1 MFSTTEKNRTD
12 CVPDFFFFLGGTG
25 NIFYIEIP
33 MKMVIR
39 YIYFFFNLDL
49 TVKRGL
55 VCGCC
60 CVSLCSEETYCGC
73 VNESVG
79 VLLSMPATC
88 FAVALQ
94 CISLKIQVIEL

>member
-12 CVPDFFFFLGGTG
+12 CVPVFFFFCDRQYFLRRNPDENGHQ
-25 NIFYIEIP
+25 IYI
-33 MKMVIR
+33 
-39 YIYFFFNLDL
+39 FFFNLDL

>member
-1 MFSTTEKNRTD
+1 MSL
-12 CVPDFFFFLGGTG
+12 FFFFFCDRQYFLRR
-25 NIFYIEIP
+25 NPDENVHQIYI
-33 MKMVIR
+33 
-39 YIYFFFNLDL
+39 FFFNLDL

-79 VLLSMPATC
+79 VLLSMPVTC